1 MFLKLDNSFFFFL
14 RKYWQIEI
22 NTYYETYNNYLYLSM
37 INEISTAKQELRS
50 HINSDNNIFKAM
62 EGVKNIIAFL
72 WIDNYNQTKEIENLN
87 KEKRKYIFT
96 VFLLL
101 SEKIGKWEELKITDT
116 ILIQSLLN
124 LEIYELSS
132 RLDEHFSI
140 EAKKM
145 MEN

>member
-1 MFLKLDNSFFFFL
+1 
-14 RKYWQIEI
+14 
-22 NTYYETYNNYLYLSM
+22 M
-37 INEISTAKQELRS
+37 INQISEAKQELRS
-50 HINSDNNIFKAM
+50 HINSGNNIFKAM
-62 EGVKNIIAFL
+62 DGVKSIIASL
-72 WIDNYNQTKEIENLN
+72 WIDNYKQTREIENLN

-101 SEKIGKWEELKITDT
+101 SEKIEKQGELKITDT

-132 RLDEHFSI
+132 ELDEYFSVD
-140 EAKKM
+140 AKKM